1 MEINKNE
8 YAPFYENYISLAK
21 GLVLKEDFIPQMNE
35 CVAFFEALP
44 KEKLDYRYQP
54 EKWSVKDIL
63 LHLIDCERIFQ
74 YRALRIARKDK
85 TPLPGFEEN
94 KYTREANAST
104 RSLESLINE
113 YKTVRYATFSLFE
126 NFTAEHLTLVGNASG
141 NDVSVRAIGK
151 IILGHELHHIKIIK
165 ERYL

>member
-1 MEINKNE
+1 MEISKNE

-21 GLVLKEDFIPQMNE
+21 GFALTKDFIPQRDK
-35 CVAFFEALP
+35 CIAFFEAIP

-85 TPLPGFEEN
+85 TPLPGFNEDEYA
-94 KYTREANAST
+94 KEANAST

-113 YKTVRYATFSLFE
+113 YKAVRYATFLLFE
-126 NFTAEHLTLVGNASG
+126 NFAAEHLILVGNASG

>member
-8 YAPFYENYISLAK
+8 YAPFYENYINLAK
-21 GLVLKEDFIPQMNE
+21 GLASTEDFIAQMNKT
-35 CVAFFEALP
+35 VAFFEAIP

-54 EKWSVKDIL
+54 EKWSIKDIL

-85 TPLPGFEEN
+85 TPLPGFDEDE
-94 KYTREANAST
+94 YAREANALA

-113 YKTVRYATFSLFE
+113 YKMVRNATFSLFE
-126 NFTAEHLTLVGNASG
+126 NFTAGHLLLVGNASG
-141 NDVSVRAIGK
+141 KDVSVRAIGK
-151 IILGHELHHIKIIK
+151 IILGHELHHIEIIK